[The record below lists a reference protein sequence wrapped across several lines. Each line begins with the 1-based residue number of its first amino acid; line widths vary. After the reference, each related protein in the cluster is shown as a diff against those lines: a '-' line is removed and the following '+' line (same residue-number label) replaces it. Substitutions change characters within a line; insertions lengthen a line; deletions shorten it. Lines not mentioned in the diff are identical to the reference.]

1 MKAKTAFICA
11 GCAFALFLALI
22 VVLFTVDVQPAGAGG
37 TDIGLAALNTSFH
50 DMTGLMEGWYSFTDV
65 LGIVALL
72 AVGAFGV
79 LGLVQL
85 VRRKSLL
92 RVDGEILALG
102 GLYAVTLAIYV
113 LFEKFIVNYRPVLEK
128 GAEAP
133 EASFPSSHTMLFTV
147 VIGSAALILAKYVQ
161 NAKIAKAAA
170 IACWVL
176 AAVAVIGRLL
186 SGMHWLTD
194 IVGGLLVSAAL
205 LFCYKGILSFIKDRR
220 DTGKAEQKTNAGV

>member
-1 MKAKTAFICA
+1 MKTKTAFVCA

-50 DMTGLMEGWYSFTDV
+50 DLTGLMEGWYSFTDI
-65 LGIVALL
+65 LGIAALL
-72 AVGAFGV
+72 AAGVFGV

-113 LFEKFIVNYRPVLEK
+113 LFEKFIVNYRPVLEQ

-147 VIGSAALILAKYVQ
+147 VIGSAALILAKYIK
-161 NAKIAKAAA
+161 NPKLAKAAA
-170 IACWVL
+170 IACWAL
-176 AAVAVIGRLL
+176 AAVAVVGRLL

-194 IVGGLLVSAAL
+194 IIGGLLISASL
-205 LFCYKGILSFIKDRR
+205 LFCYAGVLALIRKRR
-220 DTGKAEQKTNAGV
+220 ASGKAEQKKAADA